1 MRREELKQ
9 TLVEQ
14 FEPMSHAVQKKLA
27 YLQSEDIFTDYME
40 DYSDQY
46 SGMDNLSVEDA
57 FETFAGVRSHH
68 TEEAEPRALN
78 NAAYKPVSSIKVEQ
92 ATAETIQSH
101 KQNIAAKIA
110 ALRGI
115 SSPGDYL
122 DKKW

>member
-14 FEPMSHAVQKKLA
+14 FEPMSHAVQKKMT

-40 DYSDQY
+40 DYSNQY
-46 SGMDNLSVEDA
+46 SGMDILSVEDA
-57 FETFAGVRSHH
+57 FATFADSHSQH
-68 TEEAEPRALN
+68 IEDIKPRALN
-78 NAAYKPVSSIKVEQ
+78 DVSYKSASTIKVEQ
-92 ATAETIQSH
+92 ATPETIQSH

-115 SSPGDYL
+115 SMPGDYL
-122 DKKW
+122 NKKW